1 MWTVA
6 DLEEIWFSANCST
19 SRCVVAASG
28 GGLCQWSRGISEGQE
43 IQHFGHDF
51 HQIWTCAW
59 LCSIHPGRLG
69 WWFDCGGAPKISQH
83 LLRHRRKQS
92 HCMYPTAGRCEAD
105 CRGSSRQGPVICN
118 LTMNSARRVKICSMI
133 CHIYVRITNLLW
145 QKFANCNRK
154 DKTMPDNRLQH
165 LDLYIVGLWKIM
177 NVECWMICSYIIYF
191 HITVLKDWLGFVK
204 AQGICSIDLVQ
215 ETTCWS
221 LALAWILGLW
231 SQIFGI
237 SMCPRYKLRVVGLE
251 KEVEWH
257 WMSTGRSGESSQ
269 EMKRQLLHFSKGG
282 LRRWYRCTSWNTN
295 SCTSHR

>member
-177 NVECWMICSYIIYF
+177 NVECWMICSLHHIFPYYSLKGLIGVCEGSRHLFDWFGSGDDMLVISACLDSGPVISNLWNLDVPKIQASRGRTREGSGMALDVDWQKRRIITGDEETAVTF
-191 HITVLKDWLGFVK
+191 F
-204 AQGICSIDLVQ
+204 QGGTS
-215 ETTCWS
+215 
-221 LALAWILGLW
+221 
-231 SQIFGI
+231 
-237 SMCPRYKLRVVGLE
+237 
-251 KEVEWH
+251 
-257 WMSTGRSGESSQ
+257 
-269 EMKRQLLHFSKGG
+269 EMI
-282 LRRWYRCTSWNTN
+282 
-295 SCTSHR
+295 